1 MKRNTDT
8 TSVAHIYTLKGN
20 THKIQHGTM
29 DLNSEGV
36 EMVERELLVRK
47 MKCGVMVDNTP
58 AGKLG

>member
-1 MKRNTDT
+1 
-8 TSVAHIYTLKGN
+8 
-20 THKIQHGTM
+20 M

-36 EMVERELLVRK
+36 EMVEWELLVRK